1 MSQITNYW
9 FWDKFFSKEEIQQ
22 INEFIEQEHEGLES
36 DNVKGYGKRVS
47 DVKNISYGKIKH
59 LVHKLVDIAYFTT
72 NVKFGYQ
79 TFEPRDSQNLILN
92 TYVSD
97 SKDSYD
103 WHIDTDSSLLFD
115 TKCTLVINASTD
127 EYEGGGFQFFQNY
140 EQDIKPLDTVG
151 SVVLIKSHL
160 NHRVLPVTKG
170 TRKSLVMFIMGNK
183 FQ

>member
-1 MSQITNYW
+1 MI
-9 FWDKFFSKEEIQQ
+9 
-22 INEFIEQEHEGLES
+22 
-36 DNVKGYGKRVS
+36 VK
-47 DVKNISYGKIKH
+47 
-59 LVHKLVDIAYFTT
+59 
-72 NVKFGYQ
+72 
-79 TFEPRDSQNLILN
+79 IL
-92 TYVSD
+92 TIGIY
-97 SKDSYD
+97 
-103 WHIDTDSSLLFD
+103 TDSSLLFD